1 MLFLDL
7 VLLDLGNT
15 LYYDKDPWRPIL
27 DQAELALWPALRQAG
42 VSIDPR
48 EIYGPY
54 RTLLELYNSEHRKD
68 LSEPTTARV
77 LKDHL
82 EGVGVRVSDETIAAA
97 LRAMHAVTQA
107 NWYLEPDAIGLL
119 DELKARDFQ
128 IGVISNAADE
138 ENTQRL
144 IDKGGIRPYLG
155 FIASSAGF
163 GRRKP
168 DPGIFRAA
176 LDHFGIPAERALM
189 VGDTYE
195 ADIVGA
201 KALGL
206 QTIWYRGRAP
216 DGPEPPHPEADA
228 VIRYLSHI
236 PAMISHGPAAN
247 PAERAE
253 R

>member
-1 MLFLDL
+1 MLFVDL

-15 LYYDKDPWRPIL
+15 LYHDKDPWPPIL
-27 DQAELALWPALRQAG
+27 DQAEQALWRSLREAG
-42 VSIDPR
+42 VSIEPR
-48 EIYGPY
+48 DIYGPY

-82 EGVGVRVSDETIAAA
+82 ERVGVTVTDETIATA
-97 LRAMHAVTQA
+97 LRAMYAVTQA
-107 NWYLEPDAIGLL
+107 NWYLEPDAVPLL
-119 DELKARDFQ
+119 EELKARDFQ
-128 IGVISNAADE
+128 MGVISNAADE
-138 ENTQRL
+138 ENTQAL

-155 FIASSAGF
+155 FVASSAGF

-176 LDHFGIPAERALM
+176 LDHFGVQAERALM
-189 VGDTYE
+189 VGDTFE

-201 KALGL
+201 KALGMH
-206 QTIWYRGRAP
+206 TIWYRGRAP

-228 VIRYLSHI
+228 VLTHLTHI
-236 PAMISHGPAAN
+236 PAMISH
-247 PAERAE
+247 
-253 R
+253 